1 MLENPIFLIAIAT
14 LAAGIP
20 VGIWI
25 YFIFSEKL
33 KSKKTV
39 ILVFLLGCLTAP
51 ALLGIQYL
59 WDIFPQFNLQAFI
72 ENSISNQS
80 KMFIATFILFGAMEE
95 LIKMFVIVQVDKR
108 TLLINTF
115 NDAIR
120 YSIASALGFSFVENI
135 YYLYQFYQNISTGE
149 LIGMYIFRSVFTTAA
164 HMIFSGIFGY
174 FYGASKFA
182 IDLRKQE
189 EISGKKAYITT
200 AISKLFNL
208 PKSQAAQ
215 QKILLE
221 GLFIAVSLHAIHN
234 YLLQFNK
241 TAPVMIF
248 DVLGYLYL
256 QYLLKRKAGHLVLAS
271 DVSEMRKT
279 TLAKKDE
286 EVVLELI
293 GMWFK
298 DKRYVDVIHICER
311 LLERDP
317 DNKVVKLFKAQAI
330 DKLDDKD
337 VYKKIIGSVVKSKED
352 ISASD
357 KSVLEKYLSQSAN
370 KGTTQETKEKE
381 EIEADEQRKRKD
393 DGLNKYTKGDSFKI
407 G

>member
-1 MLENPIFLIAIAT
+1 MLENPILLIAIAT

-20 VGIWI
+20 VGVWI
-25 YFIFSEKL
+25 YFIFSEKI

-39 ILVFLLGCLTAP
+39 VLVFLLGCLTAP

-59 WDIFPQFNLQAFI
+59 WDIFPEFNIQAFI
-72 ENSISNQS
+72 ENSINDQNG
-80 KMFIATFILFGAMEE
+80 MFIASFILFGAMEE
-95 LIKMFVIVQVDKR
+95 IIKMLVIIQVDKR

-120 YSIASALGFSFVENI
+120 YSIASALGFSFIENI
-135 YYLYQFYQNISTGE
+135 YYLYQFYPNIGTGE

-174 FYGASKFA
+174 FYGTSKFS

-189 EISGKKAYITT
+189 EITGKRNYFTEIIAKI
-200 AISKLFNL
+200 FNL

-215 QKILLE
+215 QKILLQ
-221 GLFIAVSLHAIHN
+221 GLFIAVSLHAMHN

-241 TAPVMIF
+241 TMPVMIF
-248 DVLGYLYL
+248 DVVGYLYL
-256 QYLLKRKAGHLVLAS
+256 QYLLKRKAGHLVLAT
-271 DVSEMRKT
+271 DISEMHKT

-286 EVVLELI
+286 EIVLELI

-298 DKRYVDVIHICER
+298 EKRYVDVIHVCER
-311 LLERDP
+311 LLQRDP
-317 DNKVVKLFKAQAI
+317 DNKVVKLFKAQAM

-337 VYKKIIGSVVKSKED
+337 VYKKILSKVVKGSDEVKAKDSSIFAKYLEQKG
-352 ISASD
+352 SQSED
-357 KSVLEKYLSQSAN
+357 KSMKD
-370 KGTTQETKEKE
+370 KE
-381 EIEADEQRKRKD
+381 ELETEEKRKAKQNV
-393 DGLNKYTKGDSFKI
+393 LNDLTKGDSFKI
-407 G
+407 

>member
-1 MLENPIFLIAIAT
+1 MFENPIFLIAIAT
-14 LAAGIP
+14 LAAAIP
-20 VGIWI
+20 VGVWI

-39 ILVFLLGCLTAP
+39 VLVFLLGCLTAP

-59 WDIFPQFNLQAFI
+59 WDFFPQFNLQAFI
-72 ENSISNQS
+72 ENNISDQN
-80 KMFIATFILFGAMEE
+80 KMFIASFILFGAMEE
-95 LIKMFVIVQVDKR
+95 IIKMTVIIKVDKH
-108 TLLINTF
+108 TLLISTF

-135 YYLYQFYQNISTGE
+135 YYLYQFYQNIGTGE
-149 LIGMYIFRSVFTTAA
+149 LIGMYIFRSIFTTAA

-174 FYGASKFA
+174 FYGASKFS

-189 EISGKKAYITT
+189 EISGKKNYIENII
-200 AISKLFNL
+200 ARLFNI

-215 QKILLE
+215 QKILLK
-221 GLFIAVSLHAIHN
+221 GLFIAVSIHAMHN

-256 QYLLKRKAGHLVLAS
+256 QYLLKRKAGHLILAS
-271 DVSEMRKT
+271 DISETRRT

-293 GMWFK
+293 AMWFK
-298 DKRYVDVIHICER
+298 EKKYVDVIHICER

-317 DNKVVKLFKAQAI
+317 DNKVVKLFKAQAT

-337 VYKKIIGSVVKSKED
+337 VYKKIIGSVIKSKDDVNEK
-352 ISASD
+352 D
-357 KSVLEKYLSQSAN
+357 KNILEKYLKQN
-370 KGTTQETKEKE
+370 KPSTSMQTQKAQEVMEDE
-381 EIEADEQRKRKD
+381 EKRKKKD
-393 DGLNKYTKGDSFKI
+393 DEMKKYTEGDSFKI

>member
-1 MLENPIFLIAIAT
+1 MLENPIFLIATAT
-14 LAAGIP
+14 LAAGVP

-39 ILVFLLGCLTAP
+39 VLVFLLGCLTAP

-59 WDIFPQFNLQAFI
+59 WDFFPQFNLQAFI
-72 ENSISNQS
+72 ENSISDQN
-80 KMFIATFILFGAMEE
+80 KMFIASFILFGAMEE
-95 LIKMFVIVQVDKR
+95 IIKMAVIVKVDKH

-120 YSIASALGFSFVENI
+120 YSIASALGFSFIENI
-135 YYLYQFYQNISTGE
+135 YYLYQFYQSIGTGE
-149 LIGMYIFRSVFTTAA
+149 LIGMYIFRSIFTTAA

-174 FYGASKFA
+174 FYGASKFS
-182 IDLRKQE
+182 IDLRKQQ
-189 EISGKKAYITT
+189 EISGKKNYIENII
-200 AISKLFNL
+200 AKLFNI

-215 QKILLE
+215 QKILLK
-221 GLFIAVSLHAIHN
+221 GLFIAVGIHAIHN

-256 QYLLKRKAGHLVLAS
+256 QYLLKRKAGHLILAT
-271 DVSEMRKT
+271 DISEVKKT

-293 GMWFK
+293 SMWFK
-298 DKRYVDVIHICER
+298 EKKYVDVIHICER

-337 VYKKIIGSVVKSKED
+337 VYKKIISSVIKTKEDVNEKDKNIMEKYIRENKTPPQEKNKKAEEEAEDAEKRKSKEN
-352 ISASD
+352 
-357 KSVLEKYLSQSAN
+357 EM
-370 KGTTQETKEKE
+370 
-381 EIEADEQRKRKD
+381 
-393 DGLNKYTKGDSFKI
+393 NKYTQGDSFRI
-407 G
+407 